1 MEDLMVVDVV
11 DQRSRLAKEL
21 LEQECETITL
31 KEYLDL
37 SSDRAAK
44 IILSVSSKLQVDDVD
59 NIAQGSK
66 VFYFFLDGKSAEKLR
81 AKGCECVPILR
92 LPLFGQENSYLTAEG
107 SLKYI
112 IDNTDK
118 CLRDMTFGVIGWGK
132 LAKAMAEV
140 LQKFGS
146 KIIVITCSREDKNP
160 TVVGYRHVSWKECDY
175 TQFDCIINT
184 APSRLFE
191 VNPPVKK
198 GVFVLE
204 LASKVYPFDYDEW
217 SKTDVNYLIASSVPS
232 KTCPLSAARLLCD
245 AVLSYSP

>member
-66 VFYFFLDGKSAEKLR
+66 VFYFFIDGKVEERLT

-92 LPLFGQENSYLTAEG
+92 LPFFGQENSYLTAEG

-118 CLRDMTFGVIGWGK
+118 CLRDTTFGVIGWGK

-146 KIIVITCSREDKNP
+146 QIIVITCSREDKNP
-160 TVVGYRHVSWKECDY
+160 TVVGYRNVSWKECDY

-184 APSRLFE
+184 VPSGLFE

-217 SKTDVNYLIASSVPS
+217 TKTGVNYLIASSVPS

-245 AVLSYSP
+245 AVLTYSP

>member
-1 MEDLMVVDVV
+1 MNRLMVVDVV
-11 DQRSRLAKEL
+11 DQRSRLTKET
-21 LEQECETITL
+21 LESECETITL
-31 KEYLDL
+31 KEYLYKA
-37 SSDRAAK
+37 SDRVAN
-44 IILSVSSKLQVDDVD
+44 IILSVSSKLEDGDTD
-59 NIAQGSK
+59 KIAAGSK
-66 VFYFFLDGKSAEKLR
+66 VFYFFLDGRAAERLT
-81 AKGCECVPILR
+81 AKGCECVSILG

-146 KIIVITCSREDKNP
+146 KIIVINCSREDKNP
-160 TVVGYRHVSWKECDY
+160 TVVGYSHVSWKECDY

-191 VNPPVKK
+191 VNPTVKK

-217 SKTDVNYLIASSVPS
+217 SKAGVNYLIASSVPS